1 MSQRDPREVQ
11 RRIIFDGPTRGGW
24 PERFPD
30 TPQLPKDISIS
41 TSPFPTVSP
50 WAFLAGAV
58 GNIIGGLVGQNQS
71 SGGNQQ
77 QQGGS
82 VSEMPSMTELM
93 MQFENNR
100 LLRELLKATNKSKE
114 ETSFD
119 LGTRSDPFRIFN

>member
-1 MSQRDPREVQ
+1 MSQLPL
-11 RRIIFDGPTRGGW
+11 
-24 PERFPD
+24 PERFPE

-41 TSPFPTVSP
+41 TSPFPTMSP
-50 WAFLAGAV
+50 WLFLAQAV
-58 GNIIGGLVGQNQS
+58 GNIAGGLIGQNRP

-77 QQGGS
+77 QQVGS
-82 VSEMPSMTELM
+82 VNEMPSMTELM

-119 LGTRSDPFRIFN
+119 LGTRSDPFKILN